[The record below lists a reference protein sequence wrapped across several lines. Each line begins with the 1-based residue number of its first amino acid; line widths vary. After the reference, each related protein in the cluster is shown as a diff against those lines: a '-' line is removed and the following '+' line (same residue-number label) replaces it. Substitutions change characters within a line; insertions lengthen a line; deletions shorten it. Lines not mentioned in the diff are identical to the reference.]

1 MNGDVTVSDG
11 TNDFDIASHDGTN
24 GLKLGGTL
32 VTSTAVELNYLDINT
47 LGTSEASKAVTAGAD
62 GVVKLALSS
71 SDTNADRVGLTV
83 SHETSGTPAAGL
95 GAGISFEIEDAG
107 GVEEQGRVSTV
118 MDTVTNGSED
128 SKIVFMVQAGGTLTN
143 KAEVKKN
150 SFNIPTSSSYA
161 INGVNVLSATGLG
174 SAVVSSSL
182 TSVGTLSGLT
192 VNGDVTVSDGT
203 NDFDIA
209 SHDGTNGLKLGG
221 TLVTSTAVEMNYLD
235 ISTLG
240 TSEASKA
247 VTAASN
253 GVVTLSSTLVVK
265 GDSTTVGGNNAFELQ
280 RPTHGSG
287 HGTALSIIGQ
297 KAGGTDGN
305 GGDIEL
311 KGGEGS
317 ANGNGAGGDV
327 ILRTGAKTGSG
338 SDGNIKIQKSDG
350 ADLLT
355 ITNAGV
361 MTLADGTHD
370 FNIASHDGTNGLKL
384 GGTLVTAEASELN
397 YLDIQT
403 LGTSANSKAVTA
415 ASNGVVTLSSTLVV
429 KGDST
434 TVGGNGAFELQRPT
448 HGSGHGTALS
458 IIGQKAGGTD
468 GNGGDIEL
476 KGGEGSANGNG
487 AGGDVILRHRC

>member
-1 MNGDVTVSDG
+1 M
-11 TNDFDIASHDGTN
+11 
-24 GLKLGGTL
+24 
-32 VTSTAVELNYLDINT
+32 
-47 LGTSEASKAVTAGAD
+47 
-62 GVVKLALSS
+62 
-71 SDTNADRVGLTV
+71 
-83 SHETSGTPAAGL
+83 
-95 GAGISFEIEDAG
+95 
-107 GVEEQGRVSTV
+107 
-118 MDTVTNGSED
+118 
-128 SKIVFMVQAGGTLTN
+128 
-143 KAEVKKN
+143 
-150 SFNIPTSSSYA
+150 
-161 INGVNVLSATGLG
+161 VNVLSGTALG

-182 TSVGTLSGLT
+182 TSVGTLSALT

-240 TSEASKA
+240 TSQASKA

-317 ANGNGAGGDV
+317 ATGDGAGGDV

-338 SDGNIKIQKSDG
+338 SDGNIKIQKSNGD
-350 ADLLT
+350 DLLT

-370 FNIASHDGTNGLKL
+370 FNVASHDGTNGLQL
-384 GGTLVTAEASELN
+384 GGVLVEATAANINTIKTGSKLATISGLTCSDGQVLEWLGSTWVCGTDNTRRRRLGDRHPEGINDYSSTSDGGTFFSDRRLKFG
-397 YLDIQT
+397 IQT
-403 LGTSANSKAVTA
+403 IQNATDK
-415 ASNGVVTLSSTLVV
+415 
-429 KGDST
+429 
-434 TVGGNGAFELQRPT
+434 LQRLRGVLYEFKSQEDVK
-448 HGSGHGTALS
+448 HVKALPR
-458 IIGQKAGGTD
+458 GCKL
-468 GNGGDIEL
+468 EL
-476 KGGEGSANGNG
+476 LPKKSMKCY
-487 AGGDVILRHRC
+487 LRLLRQVKMG